1 MSQKINLIIK
11 QALATFK
18 NVDKTVLNSNLEK
31 LKTLVR
37 NFFLLISK
45 LMSVLVKAG
54 ICTWCN
60 NLSGRILKIL
70 ENVMNLIVRLW

>member
-37 NFFLLISK
+37 KILLLISK

-54 ICTWCN
+54 IC
-60 NLSGRILKIL
+60 IHDVI
-70 ENVMNLIVRLW
+70 I

>member
-37 NFFLLISK
+37 KFILLISK

-54 ICTWCN
+54 IC
-60 NLSGRILKIL
+60 IHDVI
-70 ENVMNLIVRLW
+70 I

>member
-31 LKTLVR
+31 LK
-37 NFFLLISK
+37 
-45 LMSVLVKAG
+45 VLV
-54 ICTWCN
+54 
-60 NLSGRILKIL
+60 S
-70 ENVMNLIVRLW
+70 ENDLLFSKQISV

>member
-37 NFFLLISK
+37 KIFLLISK

-54 ICTWCN
+54 IC
-60 NLSGRILKIL
+60 IHDVI
-70 ENVMNLIVRLW
+70 I

>member
-37 NFFLLISK
+37 KFFLLISK

-54 ICTWCN
+54 IC
-60 NLSGRILKIL
+60 IHDVI
-70 ENVMNLIVRLW
+70 I

>member
-31 LKTLVR
+31 LKTLVSE
-37 NFFLLISK
+37 NDLLFSKQIS
-45 LMSVLVKAG
+45 VQVKAVVFVHYV
-54 ICTWCN
+54 I
-60 NLSGRILKIL
+60 I
-70 ENVMNLIVRLW
+70 